1 MSRAEKYLPFIIALI
16 APALGA
22 INNPD
27 ATLFNERW
35 DYMLLKYVEVALIL
49 LAIWYLNKYLSNR
62 DYLLKEKIGVFP
74 FTALVNLV
82 FISSVVTLDY
92 FFVPNGFST
101 EMGPIVLIVRLT
113 LVSLILNVIIRVF
126 DSQRE
131 REKLRVENLE
141 LEAENLKFQVE
152 TLKQQ
157 INPHFLFNSL
167 NTLLDLID
175 EDQQAA
181 MKYVRNFSNLYRIVL
196 QSAKHDFIPLADE
209 LQFLKDYWNLLKVRF
224 KAAIQLK
231 INIDQEKMDHLIPPL
246 SLQFLIENAVKHN
259 QASLDC
265 PLVVEISDQD
275 QLLMVINRV
284 NPKDYPVPSG
294 NVGLKN
300 LQQRFSML
308 FQPIEYQK
316 DGDYFKVS
324 LPIKSA

>member
-1 MSRAEKYLPFIIALI
+1 M
-16 APALGA
+16 LG
-22 INNPD
+22 D
-27 ATLFNERW
+27 RW
-35 DYMLLKYVEVALIL
+35 DFMLVKYIGASSIL
-49 LAIWYLNKYLSNR
+49 LLLWYLNKYISNL
-62 DYLLKEKIGVFP
+62 DHILKVKLGTFA
-74 FTALVNLV
+74 FTALVNLIC
-82 FISSVVTLDY
+82 ISLFVSLDY
-92 FFVPNGFST
+92 FVVPHGITSDVDVA
-101 EMGPIVLIVRLT
+101 VLVVRLT
-113 LVSLILNVIIRVF
+113 LMSLILNVIIRVF
-126 DSQRE
+126 NSQRE

-167 NTLLDLID
+167 NTLLDLIED
-175 EDQQAA
+175 DQQAA

-196 QSAKHDFIPLADE
+196 QSAKHDFIPLQDE
-209 LQFLKDYWNLLKVRF
+209 LQFLKDYWNLLQVRF
-224 KAAIQLK
+224 KDAIQLK
-231 INIDQEKMDHLIPPL
+231 INIDSKKMDHLIPPL

-259 QASLDC
+259 QASLDF

-275 QLLMVINRV
+275 QSLMVTNQI

-308 FQPIEYQK
+308 FQPINYQK

-324 LPIKSA
+324 LPLKSA